1 MKKLNKRQKITRAIV
16 YTSLFITIEIFY
28 SMFFMEVCLRI
39 FNQKGGVN
47 MKERKTLIVC
57 KLKDLKQQLLEHYTK
72 EKELAM
78 TFPNDT

>member
-1 MKKLNKRQKITRAIV
+1 
-16 YTSLFITIEIFY
+16 
-28 SMFFMEVCLRI
+28 
-39 FNQKGGVN
+39 

-57 KLKDLKQQLLEHYTK
+57 KLKDLKKQLQEHYTK